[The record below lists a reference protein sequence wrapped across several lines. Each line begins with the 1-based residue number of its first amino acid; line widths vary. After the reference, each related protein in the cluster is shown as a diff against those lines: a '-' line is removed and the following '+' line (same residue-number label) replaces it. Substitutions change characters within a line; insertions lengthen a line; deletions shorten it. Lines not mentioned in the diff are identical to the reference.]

1 MSQSDTEYFRQR
13 AQVEHAAAAAAS
25 NADAAAVHDQ
35 LAKGYEALVTRAEL
49 RAAFRVLPGPL
60 GLTSSF
66 KVAVAPA
73 AERCPAIFRS

>member
-1 MSQSDTEYFRQR
+1 MSQSDTDYFRQR
-13 AQVEHAAAAAAS
+13 AQVEHAAAVAAS
-25 NADAAAVHDQ
+25 NADAAAVHEA

-66 KVAVAPA
+66 KAGVAPSA
-73 AERCPAIFRS
+73 TPLSHRT